1 MAVGREL
8 LVARAGATVEVDLDL
23 VDRATEVGVVDPIR
37 AVVAEI
43 VDVVDAD
50 AIFAGAAG
58 ALSAGAA
65 DAIFACSAGA
75 SSAGA
80 TNVIFAGSS
89 GAGVAD
95 SGDAAARSAVVVD
108 LSMPRLSMQQY
119 MEPKVMCIPLSR
131 SAYTERW
138 AGGWRTYSKE
148 PKRIDSLA
156 ADTPIFIAD
165 GAGAT
170 MIPTLV

>member
-1 MAVGREL
+1 M
-8 LVARAGATVEVDLDL
+8 VEVDLDL

-37 AVVAEI
+37 AAVAEI

-50 AIFAGAAG
+50 ANFTGAAG
-58 ALSAGAA
+58 AVSVGAADAIFVGAAGAVSAGAA
-65 DAIFACSAGA
+65 DAISAG
-75 SSAGA
+75 SA
-80 TNVIFAGSS
+80 

-108 LSMPRLSMQQY
+108 LSIPRLSMQQY

-170 MIPTLV
+170 MILALV